1 MERGFIAYVG
11 ILLSTTVAVQASELA
26 VGAQSVQKLVVE
38 QLFNQQ
44 GRWYLMDNGPCYI
57 FLESPRTRLANGRVV
72 LDAHLSSRVGVV
84 VGANCIG
91 SGFASN
97 VTLSGK
103 PVGKAS
109 TLTLDDIRIDHV
121 EDGAAAQVVDLLE
134 SVTAQALPR
143 TFSLDILAA
152 VRGAPISAAGIP
164 ISLNQFRIADV
175 TTRSDAIVVHF
186 DLSLSAP

>member
-1 MERGFIAYVG
+1 MCRHPAAEHPER
-11 ILLSTTVAVQASELA
+11 SASELT
-26 VGAQSVQKLVVE
+26 VGAQSVQKLVAQ
-38 QLFNQQ
+38 QLFDRQ
-44 GRWYLMDNGPCYI
+44 GRWYLLDNGPCYM
-57 FLESPRTRLANGRVV
+57 FLESPRTRLSRGRVV

-84 VGANCIG
+84 VGGNCIG

-109 TLTLDDIRIDHV
+109 TLTLDDIRVDNV
-121 EDGAAAQVVDLLE
+121 EDGATAQLVDLLE

-143 TFSLDILAA
+143 TFSLDVLAA
-152 VRGAPISAAGIP
+152 VRGAPITAAGSDLADAVSNRGCHHAIRCDRC
-164 ISLNQFRIADV
+164 SL
-175 TTRSDAIVVHF
+175 

>member
-1 MERGFIAYVG
+1 MERSLIACVG
-11 ILLSTTVAVQASELA
+11 TLLLSTMNVYASELV
-26 VGAQSVQKLVVE
+26 VGAQSVQKLVAE

-57 FLESPRTRLANGRVV
+57 FLESPRTRLASGRVV
-72 LDAHLSSRVGVV
+72 LDAHLSSRVGVA
-84 VGANCIG
+84 VGGNCMG
-91 SGFASN
+91 SGFASK

-109 TLTLDDIRIDHV
+109 TVTLDDVRVDHV
-121 EDGAAAQVVDLLE
+121 EDGATAQVVDLLQ
-134 SVTAQALPR
+134 SVTAQALSR
-143 TFSLDILAA
+143 AFSLDVLAA
-152 VRGAPISAAGIP
+152 VRGAPITAAGIP
-164 ISLNQFRIADV
+164 ISLTQFRIADV

>member
-1 MERGFIAYVG
+1 MERGLIACVG
-11 ILLSTTVAVQASELA
+11 TLLLSTLNVRASELT
-26 VGAQSVQKLVVE
+26 VGAQSVQKLVAQ
-38 QLFNQQ
+38 QLFDRQ
-44 GRWYLMDNGPCYI
+44 GRWYLLDNGPCYM
-57 FLESPRTRLANGRVV
+57 FLESPRTRLSRGRVV

-84 VGANCIG
+84 VGGNCIG

-109 TLTLDDIRIDHV
+109 TLTLDDIRVDNV
-121 EDGAAAQVVDLLE
+121 EDGATAQLVDLLE

-143 TFSLDILAA
+143 TFSLDVLAA
-152 VRGAPISAAGIP
+152 VRGAPITAAGIP
-164 ISLNQFRIADV
+164 ISLTQFRIADV